1 MTPPLWLKGC
11 DNQEGVPSIMSS
23 QNDWNYEDDED
34 FEESESGPA
43 GLRKALKEAQK
54 ELKAAKAQ
62 IFEQGKTIRSRSIS
76 DALAASGLPS
86 KISSL
91 VPNDIENSEEAIQ
104 AWISTYSDIF
114 QGTGIPNTEADGEAP
129 AFTDEELDAKAVIDR
144 TASVVSSPA
153 SAADKAA
160 RMSGADTQEELMAA
174 IRGGNQ

>member
-1 MTPPLWLKGC
+1 
-11 DNQEGVPSIMSS
+11 MSS
-23 QNDWNYEDDED
+23 QNDWNYEDDDED
-34 FEESESGPA
+34 FENDSESGPA